1 MQHQHRHVDR
11 PLFRVCLPACLS
23 AQVVVASAFSERGST
38 SAAAWTGF
46 LFRRAPHRSYTAAC
60 DTHLTTILAPKSTL
74 LSSLSPGDCSAL
86 PSLVYIITSLGLA
99 PRALRLAARLLL
111 LSLFFV
117 VASTATMPSAHTPLR
132 VQVAT
137 FNFNLQGAKD
147 PFPDLQP
154 LLIPTLSETRREYN
168 ASSLSSGREAPD
180 IYAVGFQEL
189 LPLHEGFADS
199 IAAQDVRAHTVREI
213 KRALRPH
220 AGVTR
225 PDGMYPPGGGP
236 EDYTLLGEA
245 HLVSISLFVF
255 GRDRAGIP
263 SRVKEVRTSTAAA
276 GVFNLLGNKGGV
288 GVRLVIQTA
297 LQGKESNLT
306 LEDSREVLT
315 FVCAHLAAHDHN
327 SPRRNEDFKTIVSR
341 LAFPPT
347 AAEPLPVVSDAGALP
362 NLSTGG
368 DTSKLQERYDA
379 DRATQSER
387 KRLAKRGAQ
396 AALDGK
402 TYGLYDAHHVFFF
415 GDLNYRLELG
425 SSAGEDEKEQ
435 EQLTKEDVS
444 KKVASKEFASLVPHD
459 QLTLNKK
466 QGKVFHGMT
475 QVDLRDAGFGP
486 TYKFKPIRGKSA
498 AATAGD
504 KGKSA
509 GTGDE
514 MSPKRVPGWP
524 DRILWASVG
533 KGSDELQGLT
543 VELYRSIMSYTVSER
558 HRSCPQPE
566 LNSHAKRTSSPLITS
581 LRRSPTT
588 SPSPSSHL
596 SPRSPPPVN
605 PC

>member
-1 MQHQHRHVDR
+1 
-11 PLFRVCLPACLS
+11 
-23 AQVVVASAFSERGST
+23 
-38 SAAAWTGF
+38 
-46 LFRRAPHRSYTAAC
+46 
-60 DTHLTTILAPKSTL
+60 
-74 LSSLSPGDCSAL
+74 
-86 PSLVYIITSLGLA
+86 
-99 PRALRLAARLLL
+99 
-111 LSLFFV
+111 
-117 VASTATMPSAHTPLR
+117 MPSAHTPLR

-154 LLIPTLSETRREYN
+154 LLIPTLSESRREYN

-199 IAAQDVRAHTVREI
+199 LAAQEVRAHTVREI

-288 GVRLVIQTA
+288 GVRLVMQTA

-315 FVCAHLAAHDHN
+315 FVCAHLAAHDHM

-341 LAFPPT
+341 LAFPPSS
-347 AAEPLPVVSDAGALP
+347 AQPLPVVSDAGALP
-362 NLSTGG
+362 NLRTGG
-368 DTSKLQERYDA
+368 DTSKLQEKYDA

-387 KRLAKRGAQ
+387 KRLAKRGVQ
-396 AALDGK
+396 AAVDGK
-402 TYGLYDAHHVFFF
+402 THGLYDAHHVFFF
-415 GDLNYRLELG
+415 GDLNYRLDLG
-425 SSAGEDEKEQ
+425 GGAGAGEKEQ
-435 EQLTKEDVS
+435 GQLTKEDVS
-444 KKVASKEFASLVPHD
+444 KKVASKDFASLVPHD
-459 QLTLNKK
+459 QLTINKK
-466 QGKVFHGMT
+466 QGKVLQGMT
-475 QVDLRDAGFGP
+475 EVDLKDAAFGP
-486 TYKFKPIRGKSA
+486 TYKFKPIRGK
-498 AATAGD
+498 AATAAAAGD
-504 KGKSA
+504 DKTKNAGK
-509 GTGDE
+509 GDE
-514 MSPKRVPGWP
+514 LSPKRVPGWP

-533 KGSDELQGLT
+533 KENDELQGLN
-543 VELYRSIMSYTVSER
+543 VELYRSIMSYTISD
-558 HRSCPQPE
+558 HKPLTLLASLPSLP
-566 LNSHAKRTSSPLITS
+566 SSTQALLS
-581 LRRSPTT
+581 NRSPY
-588 SPSPSSHL
+588 PLSSSWQSSRTLGIALDRLVGYIWSTLVLLGAGKLLLGAAEVAVLAVLGAWYL
-596 SPRSPPPVN
+596 SSGAAAGGGGGDLGYWLGSLSGRP
-605 PC
+605 